1 MGVAKSQTGLKWL
14 RTLAEHTLEYQW
26 TTKISPWECWTSAK
40 SLIHGCRTNPI
51 ILAVFPNHSQKGSGP
66 VGWLLVLQPC
76 QDLYAY
82 YLTHRWEG
90 LRSGLLAYSAE
101 THNSPK
107 GAFICGW
114 WWWSSHYVTSDSC
127 DSTDV
132 AHPPGSPIHGIFQ
145 ARILEQVAVGRG
157 QITQGGVVR
166 LSRPTF
172 CNS

>member
-40 SLIHGCRTNPI
+40 SLSSMDVRLTQSFLQFSPI
-51 ILAVFPNHSQKGSGP
+51 TSRVVWP